1 MIEILLIRQ
10 VGNNFDDN
18 FNCDLV
24 TLQTSLLENRA
35 TAVESILKDVQ
46 EKHKQKCGPTL
57 SFTVNIGH
65 NYMWLSL
72 HKPQKNIRH
81 FYIHMNVDRTC
92 V

>member
-72 HKPQKNIRH
+72 QTTKIYMSFLYSHECR
-81 FYIHMNVDRTC
+81 
-92 V
+92 